1 MKNAIK
7 KDFKFWLN
15 VITIAALI
23 GLVIIARRQIV
34 EVFRNFDELNG
45 AALILMIPLQLFN
58 YYSISR
64 FYKDFFA
71 TQGEHFKTK
80 TLYPVALEMNFVNNV
95 FPSGGVSGF
104 SYLSRRLKRYGISTA
119 KSSLAQFLR
128 FSLTFVSFLLLLFL
142 GMVVLAFGHQTSPL
156 TILISSSIASLTLF
170 GVLISVFIISDERRV
185 KAFTVFLPRALN
197 KVIRFFRKNK
207 NHEAISIEKVES
219 TMADLHQDYKI
230 LSRDWR
236 QLKKPLVWA
245 LLINITELST
255 IYVVYIAFGSLI
267 NPGALIIAYAVANFA
282 GLLAVLPGG
291 VGIYE
296 GLMTAVLASAGVAK
310 ALALSATVVY
320 RVLNMMMFLP
330 VGYIFY
336 NRALKYRP
344 PESEA
349 DTDEQPSD
357 SE

>member
-15 VITIAALI
+15 VVTIAALVV
-23 GLVIIARRQIV
+23 LVIISRHQIAG
-34 EVFRNFDELNG
+34 VFRNFDELNG
-45 AALILMIPLQLFN
+45 IALVLMIPLQLVN
-58 YYSISR
+58 YYSIAR

-71 TQGEHFKTK
+71 SQGERLETK

-119 KSSLAQFLR
+119 KSSLAQILR
-128 FSLTFVSFLLLLFL
+128 FSLTFVSFLLLLFI

-156 TILISSSIASLTLF
+156 TILISSTIASLTLF

-185 KAFTVFLPRALN
+185 KSFTAFLPKAINR
-197 KVIRFFRKNK
+197 VIRFLRRGKQGDI
-207 NHEAISIEKVES
+207 ISIEKVES
-219 TMADLHQDYKI
+219 TMTDLHQDYMI

-236 QLKKPLVWA
+236 QLKKPLLWT
-245 LLINITELST
+245 LLINISELST

-282 GLLAVLPGG
+282 GLVAVLPGG

-320 RVLNMMMFLP
+320 RVLNMMLFLP
-330 VGYIFY
+330 IGYIFY
-336 NRALKYRP
+336 HRALKYKSDTNEP
-344 PESEA
+344 SVESN
-349 DTDEQPSD
+349 
-357 SE
+357 